1 MESMGRRGFLQGA
14 MAGAGLAATAGS
26 LSAAADQ
33 DGKKKKKDGK
43 HKGQRYQNGV
53 SPFPLL
59 MNTSTIRPA
68 TLLEKIDATAEA
80 GYDGI
85 ELWIDDI
92 EKYEKDGG
100 DLKALGQQIK
110 DKGLFVHNVIGLWNA
125 VPPTQELWDKQLPE
139 TRNRLRMMSAIGSK
153 HAAAIP
159 DSELANIDL
168 KWTAARYKDLLDIG
182 RNDYNVIPGFE
193 FVGFFKSINRLGT
206 ASAIA
211 IDANDPQ
218 AGLIADTFH
227 LFRGGSGFNGVQ
239 MLQGKFIYDFHWN
252 DVPAGMKPEDCADE
266 HRVFPGDGCLP
277 LIPLLKDLIKIE
289 FTGPLSLELFNR
301 EHWKMDPKEVAKIGK
316 DKMLAGIAEAGV

>member
-1 MESMGRRGFLQGA
+1 MQGMGRRGFLQGVV
-14 MAGAGLAATAGS
+14 AGS
-26 LSAAADQ
+26 AVAMGAAQAD
-33 DGKKKKKDGK
+33 DTKPAKKKGGKKA
-43 HKGQRYQNGV
+43 RPRFQNGA

-59 MNTSTIRPA
+59 LNTSTIRPA

-92 EKYEKDGG
+92 EKHEQEGN
-100 DLKALGQQIK
+100 DLKELGKLIT
-110 DKGLFVHNVIGLWNA
+110 DKGLTVHNVIGLWNA
-125 VPPTQELWDKQLPE
+125 VPPTQEEWDKQLPE
-139 TRNRLRMMSAIGSK
+139 TRNRLRMMAAVGSK

-159 DSELANIDL
+159 DSQLENIDL
-168 KWTAARYKDLLDIG
+168 KWTAARYKDLLAIG

-211 IDANDPQ
+211 LDADDPD

-239 MLQGKFIYDFHWN
+239 HLQGKFIYNFHWN
-252 DVPAGMKPEDCADE
+252 DVPASQPAETAADE
-266 HRVFPGDGCLP
+266 HRVFPGDGNLP
-277 LIPLLKDLIKIE
+277 LIPLLRDLIQIKY
-289 FTGPLSLELFNR
+289 TGPLSLELFNR

-316 DKMLAGIAEAGV
+316 DKMLAGITAAGV

>member
-1 MESMGRRGFLQGA
+1 MAAMGRRGFLQGA
-14 MAGAGLAATAGS
+14 MAGAGLAIG
-26 LSAAADQ
+26 AAPALADEAPKK
-33 DGKKKKKDGK
+33 GKRSK
-43 HKGQRYQNGV
+43 QPRYQGGV
-53 SPFPLL
+53 SPHPLL

-68 TLLEKIDATAEA
+68 TLIEKIDATAEA

-100 DLKALGQQIK
+100 DLKALGQEIK
-110 DKGLFVHNVIGLWNA
+110 DKGLFVHDVIGLWNA
-125 VPPTQELWDKQLPE
+125 VPPTQEAWDIQLPI
-139 TRNRLRMMSAIGSK
+139 TRDRLRMMSAVGSK

-182 RNDYNVIPGFE
+182 RNDYNIIPAFE

-211 IDANDPQ
+211 IDCNDAG

-239 MLQGKFIYDFHWN
+239 HLQGSFIHDFHWN
-252 DVPAGMKPEDCADE
+252 DVPASQPAETAGDE
-266 HRVFPGDGCLP
+266 HRVFPGDGDLP
-277 LIPLLKDLIKIE
+277 LVQLLKDLKKIKY
-289 FTGPLSLELFNR
+289 TGPLSLELFNR

>member
-1 MESMGRRGFLQGA
+1 MQGMGRRGFLQGVV
-14 MAGAGLAATAGS
+14 AGS
-26 LSAAADQ
+26 AVAMGAAQAD
-33 DGKKKKKDGK
+33 DAKTAKEKKGGKKA
-43 HKGQRYQNGV
+43 RPRFQNGA

-59 MNTSTIRPA
+59 LNTSTIRPA

-92 EKYEKDGG
+92 EKYEQEGN
-100 DLKALGQQIK
+100 DLKELGKLIT
-110 DKGLFVHNVIGLWNA
+110 DKGLSVHNVIGLWNA
-125 VPPTQELWDKQLPE
+125 VPPTQEEWDKQLPE
-139 TRNRLRMMSAIGSK
+139 TRNRLRMMAAVGSK

-159 DSELANIDL
+159 DSQLENIDL
-168 KWTAARYKDLLDIG
+168 KWTAARYKDLLAIG
-182 RNDYNVIPGFE
+182 RSDYNVIPGFE

-211 IDANDPQ
+211 LDADDPD

-239 MLQGKFIYDFHWN
+239 HLQGKFIYNFHWN
-252 DVPAGMKPEDCADE
+252 DVPASQPADTAADE
-266 HRVFPGDGCLP
+266 HRVFPGDGNLP
-277 LIPLLKDLIKIE
+277 LIPLLRDLIQIKY
-289 FTGPLSLELFNR
+289 TGPLSLELFNR

-316 DKMLAGIAEAGV
+316 DKMLAGITAAGV